1 VTQDYFDWTATLFD
15 PAQIPHKPEALAGI
29 RVVELAN
36 IILGPA
42 TCDFLGEFGA
52 EVIKVEL
59 PGRGDTMR
67 YVPPEGYYWRN
78 LCIGFA
84 AMNHGKYHLALDVR
98 RAEGQA
104 VFLRLLR
111 RADVMVENFRPGTTE
126 RWGLGYRQVREVN
139 PRLIYLSATG
149 FGQWGPLA
157 GRPSYDLLAQAL
169 SGTCEIGGF
178 PGRPPQKLGTF
189 IGDFFV
195 ALMNAVAVLT
205 ALEYRE
211 RTGIGQYIEG
221 TQVEGSIRALDWTW
235 VYAGLTGLNRGRSGN
250 RDVAVSPSGIVGC
263 RDGWCAVAAGT
274 DEEFAAL
281 AQAMGR
287 PDLPHD
293 PRFATV
299 EDRHAPANATVL
311 WDLVQEWAASCAC
324 AEVDRLGAE
333 LGFGSAPVSSARD
346 HHESPHFRSRG
357 SVWQMEDEMYG
368 SLADYGPAPKLSGSP
383 GRRTWAA
390 RPLGYHNRDV
400 LGTLLGL
407 PVEDIARLLEEG
419 IIGTW
424 FPRPGV
430 CPPDDGPEPRP

>member
-1 VTQDYFDWTATLFD
+1 MFD
-15 PAQIPHKPEALAGI
+15 PALISRKPEALAGV

-36 IILGPA
+36 IVLGPA

-84 AMNHGKYHLALDVR
+84 AINHGKYHLALDVR
-98 RAEGQA
+98 RPEGRDLC
-104 VFLRLLR
+104 LRLLR
-111 RADVMVENFRPGTTE
+111 DADVMVENFRPGTTE

-139 PRLIYLSATG
+139 PRLVYLSATG

-157 GRPSYDLLAQAL
+157 GRPSYDLLAQGL
-169 SGTCEIGGF
+169 SGASEIGGF

-195 ALMNAVAVLT
+195 ALMNAVAVLA

-211 RTGIGQYIEG
+211 HTGVGQYIEG
-221 TQVEGSIRALDWTW
+221 TQIEGSIRALDWTW
-235 VYAGLTGLNRGRSGN
+235 VYAGLTGRNRERTGN
-250 RDVAVSPSGIVGC
+250 RDPAVSPSGVVTC
-263 RDGWCAVAAGT
+263 LDGWCAVAAGT

-287 PDLPHD
+287 AELPRD

-299 EDRHAPANATVL
+299 EDRHRPENAAAV
-311 WDLVQEWAASCAC
+311 WDLIEEWAASRAC

-333 LGFGSAPVSSARD
+333 LGFGTAPVHSARD
-346 HHESPHFRSRG
+346 HHASEHLRSRG
-357 SVWQMEDEMYG
+357 TVWQMDDEMYG
-368 SLADYGPAPKLSGSP
+368 PLVDYGPAPKLSATP

-390 RPLGYHNRDV
+390 RPLGYHNREV
-400 LGTLLGL
+400 LGRLLGL
-407 PVEDIARLLEEG
+407 TVGEIDRLTKEG

-424 FPRPGV
+424 FARSGV
-430 CPPDDGPEPRP
+430 CPPDEWTGPPS